1 MDRKRREEN
10 GATVLFCCFVLF
22 CFVRMSAAERVAL
35 VRVSESTVRLH
46 CIMSA
51 DLFIADMVTMR
62 LESIEERRRGGSEP
76 ERNGGFF
83 FFFLGINFVM

>member
-1 MDRKRREEN
+1 M
-10 GATVLFCCFVLF
+10 F

-35 VRVSESTVRLH
+35 VRASESTVRLH

-62 LESIEERRRGGSEP
+62 LESVEERRGEEEDQEP
-76 ERNGGFF
+76 ERNGVFF
-83 FFFLGINFVM
+83 WGGGVCSIL

>member
-1 MDRKRREEN
+1 
-10 GATVLFCCFVLF
+10 
-22 CFVRMSAAERVAL
+22 
-35 VRVSESTVRLH
+35 
-46 CIMSA
+46 MSA

-83 FFFLGINFVM
+83 FFFSWGSIL